1 MTSQPASIV
10 SKARDRA
17 HINRQAR
24 DLAQSLGIIVV
35 AAVLLVVFAETAS
48 SFLTAGN
55 VRNILIQTS
64 VLGVVAVGETMV
76 MLTGGIDLSVGAI
89 AFVGEVLTADL
100 TTPLASGAAGQSVS
114 GVGAHS
120 WGFALL
126 VALFVTGGLGLLNGF
141 LVAVVRIPAILATLA
156 SLLLATGIGELVL
169 NLRYLMVTTP
179 IFSQLYTKNVIFNLP
194 GMVAIMF
201 GFYIVF
207 AFVMQR
213 TRYGRNVYAIGG
225 NPKAARLSGLPVV
238 RTTVTVYTLTGLICG
253 VGGFLTVSQ
262 LGMVSSNDLQ
272 TLNFQ
277 TIIAVLLGGL
287 SISRGGV
294 GRVERTLVGVVIF
307 GMLTN
312 YQTIKGV
319 DPSFQQA
326 LLGGLLIAAIV
337 ADRLIRGRPQ

>member
-1 MTSQPASIV
+1 VSSLPASLIT
-10 SKARDRA
+10 KARQRA
-17 HINRQAR
+17 HVTGQGRE
-24 DLAQSLGIIVV
+24 LVQSLGIIVV

-48 SFLTAGN
+48 AFFTAGN

-64 VLGVVAVGETMV
+64 VLGVVAIGETMV
-76 MLTGGIDLSVGAI
+76 MLTGGIDLSVGAM

-100 TTPLASGAAGQSVS
+100 TTPLASSAAGQSVS
-114 GVGAHS
+114 SAGAHS
-120 WGFALL
+120 WEFALL
-126 VALFVTGGLGLLNGF
+126 VALVVTGGLGLLNGL

-169 NLRYLMVTTP
+169 NLRYLMVSTP
-179 IFSQLYTKNVIFNLP
+179 IFGQMYTRDIFFKLP
-194 GMVAIMF
+194 GMVVVMF
-201 GFYIVF
+201 AFYVVF
-207 AFVMQR
+207 AFVMQK

-225 NPKAARLSGLPVV
+225 NPRAARLSGLPVV
-238 RTTVTVYTLTGLICG
+238 RTTVVVYTLTGVLCG
-253 VGGFLTVSQ
+253 VGGFLTVCQ

-272 TLNFQ
+272 SLNFQ

-319 DPSFQQA
+319 SSSYQQA
-326 LLGGLLIAAIV
+326 LLGGLLVAAVV
-337 ADRLIRGRPQ
+337 ADRLIRGRQ

>member
-1 MTSQPASIV
+1 M
-10 SKARDRA
+10 
-17 HINRQAR
+17 
-24 DLAQSLGIIVV
+24 
-35 AAVLLVVFAETAS
+35 FAETAS

-120 WGFALL
+120 WEFALL
-126 VALFVTGGLGLLNGF
+126 VALLVTGSLGLLNGF

-169 NLRYLMVTTP
+169 NLRYLMVSTP
-179 IFSQLYTKNVIFNLP
+179 IFSQLYTRNLIFNLP
-194 GMVAIMF
+194 GMVVIMF
-201 GFYIVF
+201 GFYVVF
-207 AFVMQR
+207 AFVMQK
-213 TRYGRNVYAIGG
+213 TQYGRNVYAIGG

-238 RTTVTVYTLTGLICG
+238 RTTVAVYTLTGVICG
-253 VGGFLTVSQ
+253 VAGFLTVCQ

-294 GRVERTLVGVVIF
+294 GRFERTLVGVVIF

>member
-1 MTSQPASIV
+1 MSSVPASV
-10 SKARDRA
+10 LARARRRVQA
-17 HINRQAR
+17 SGQAR
-24 DLAQSLGIIVV
+24 DLVQSLGIIVV

-48 SFLTAGN
+48 AFLTAGN
-55 VRNILIQTS
+55 VRNILVQTS

-76 MLTGGIDLSVGAI
+76 MLTGGIDLSVGAM
-89 AFVGEVLTADL
+89 AFVGEVLTAAL

-114 GVGAHS
+114 SAGGHS
-120 WGFALL
+120 WEFALVVTL
-126 VALFVTGGLGLLNGF
+126 LVTGGLGLLNGF
-141 LVAVVRIPAILATLA
+141 LVAIVRIPAILATLA

-179 IFSQLYTKNVIFNLP
+179 VFDQMYTRNVIFNLP
-194 GMVAIMF
+194 GMVVVMF
-201 GFYIVF
+201 AFYIVG
-207 AFVMQR
+207 AFVMR
-213 TRYGRNVYAIGG
+213 KTRYGRNVYAIGG
-225 NPKAARLSGLPVV
+225 NQRAARLSGLPVV
-238 RTTVTVYTLTGLICG
+238 RTTVTVYTLTGIMCG
-253 VGGFLTVSQ
+253 VGGFLTVCQ

-272 TLNFQ
+272 NLNFQ

-319 DPSFQQA
+319 ESSFQQA
-326 LLGGLLIAAIV
+326 LLGGLLVAAVV
-337 ADRLIRGRPQ
+337 ADRLLRGRQ